1 MSMAISESKQN
12 TPKAPVAGPA
22 VGVLAGA
29 VAGGIVVFLLT
40 AGDNLGGMYIAI
52 LLGLFV
58 LAPLLVLNLVLS
70 VIYLRREVPGRIFG
84 WMWGPILAVFCLVML
99 TDSMV
104 EQKRR
109 SSEAE
114 HPNMREVHVNL
125 TGHPIW
131 FDPAGNG
138 GAPRGAIAMRGDPR
152 GAFTELT
159 SYFSDD
165 DRMAIYDKARLAPSF
180 KQMAVFS
187 ESPAKGEAR
196 MLPAVWRADAFPDV
210 ASFMKHLS
218 FQGGE
223 ASVIVYWFFHYP
235 DRVDVVPAIKLA
247 GSQSMDLWGQGVPL
261 VDFHIAN
268 LARLPIARLEVDGAA
283 LTLGSA
289 AFAPEDVAGNG
300 CSSRNYAAYTV
311 NRLRVPLK
319 VRWQWAQ
326 ANPAWQEALVEV
338 PPFRSGPLPR
348 GRLRSTSVEL
358 YFQADGSVVA
368 ERSQVRDLP
377 RGEMSIH
384 TTGPSRPLASPPP
397 CGYAPDRYGE
407 SVKVIRD

>member
-1 MSMAISESKQN
+1 MSLLDTEKNMRKS
-12 TPKAPVAGPA
+12 PLAGPL
-22 VGVLAGA
+22 VGSLAGV
-29 VAGGIVVFLLT
+29 VAGGLIIFLFT
-40 AGDNLGGMYIAI
+40 RGDNVGGVYVAV
-52 LLGLFV
+52 LLGVFV

-70 VIYLRREVPGRIFG
+70 VIYLRRGVPGRTFG
-84 WMWGPILAVFCLVML
+84 WMWGPIVAVLCLIVL
-99 TDSMV
+99 IDGIA

-109 SSEAE
+109 RDETE
-114 HPNMREVHVNL
+114 HPVIREVHVNL
-125 TGHPIW
+125 SGQRLV
-131 FDPAGNG
+131 FDPAGKG
-138 GAPRGAIAMRGDPR
+138 GEPRGEIVLPGDPP
-152 GAFTELT
+152 GALVKM
-159 SYFSDD
+159 SRYFGEDD
-165 DRMAIYDKARLAPSF
+165 QLAIYDKARLVPSF

-187 ESPAKGEAR
+187 EPPAKGAPQIQ
-196 MLPAVWRADAFPDV
+196 PAVWRADAFPDV

-235 DRVDVVPAIKLA
+235 DRVDVAPAIDLA
-247 GSQSMDLWGQGVPL
+247 GSQSMDLWGKGLAV

-268 LARLPIARLEVDGAA
+268 LGRLPIARLEIDGAT
-283 LTLGSA
+283 LTLGSE
-289 AFAPEDVAGNG
+289 AFAPEDAAGNG
-300 CSSRNYAAYTV
+300 CSSRNYAAYAV
-311 NRLRVPLK
+311 NRLQAPLK

-338 PPFRSGPLPR
+338 PPFHGGPLPR
-348 GRLRSTSVEL
+348 GRLRSTSIEL

-377 RGEMSIH
+377 RDEMSIH
-384 TTGPSRPLASPPP
+384 TTGPARPLASAPP